1 MDCERNKA
9 AKRKYFDALNA
20 QNLDAIDELFAP
32 DYVLHMAGSPDL
44 EGAERL
50 KQMVAG
56 SFTALSELRAQVED
70 MVGEGDKVVTRWTIT
85 AVHFGEF
92 MGVPPTNRR
101 LIMNG
106 IIIDRFVDGRV
117 VEAWESFDMHG
128 LMAQL
133 GATEAGD

>member
-44 EGAERL
+44 EGAESL

-56 SFTALSELRAQVED
+56 SLAALSEMRAQVED
-70 MVGEGDKVVTRWTIT
+70 MIAEGDKVVTRWTIT
-85 AVHFGEF
+85 AVHSGEF

-101 LIMNG
+101 LTMNG
-106 IIIDRFVDGRV
+106 IIIDHFVDGRV

-133 GATEAGD
+133 GTTEPGD